1 MKKYSIGIDISKKD
15 FHACFSMRENESI
28 KVLRSGTFLNTT
40 DGFKKLEGWIKDC
53 LKKWGDAPLKIVMEA
68 TGVYFENCAFWL
80 NAKGYQLSVVL
91 PNKAKK
97 YLQSFASKSK
107 NDKADAK
114 GLSRLGLEIV
124 LENWE
129 PMDGYFYELRSI
141 TRHHQALQEQ
151 KTTVTNQLE
160 ANAHGAHPN
169 KMIER
174 SLNKILSSLNKQ
186 LEITKKA
193 IEDLIE
199 QNEEVARKIKKI
211 AKIKGLATLSIAVVV
226 AETNGFIL
234 FKNISQLISYCG
246 YDVVENQSGKRVGKT
261 KISKKG
267 NARIRRILHMPA
279 FTAVTH
285 EPSIK
290 AFYERLVSRHGLKMK
305 SYVAVQKKLL
315 ILIYTLWKKDESFDK
330 NYVWSQDIQPEKGA
344 GAFSGPALKKPIKKI
359 SPALQD

>member
-1 MKKYSIGIDISKKD
+1 MKKYSVGVDISKEN
-15 FHACFSMRENESI
+15 FHACFSIRENELI
-28 KVLRSGTFLNTT
+28 KILRSGTFSNTSA
-40 DGFKKLEGWIKDC
+40 GFKKLDGWLKEC
-53 LKKWGDAPLKIVMEA
+53 LKKWGESPLKIVMEA
-68 TGVYFENCAFWL
+68 TGVYYENCAFWL

-97 YLQSFASKSK
+97 YLEAFASKSK

-114 GLSRLGLEIV
+114 GLSRLGLEVV

-129 PMDGYFYELRSI
+129 PMSGYFYKLRSI

-151 KTTVTNQLE
+151 KTTLINQLE
-160 ANAHGAHPN
+160 ANKYCAHPN

-174 SLNKILSSLNKQ
+174 SFNKILSSINKQ
-186 LEITKKA
+186 LEITQKA

-211 AKIKGLATLSIAVVV
+211 ATIKGLATLSIATVI
-226 AETNGFIL
+226 AETNGFVL
-234 FKNISQLISYCG
+234 FKSISQLVSYCG

-267 NARIRRILHMPA
+267 NARVRRILHMPA

-290 AFYERLVSRHGLKMK
+290 TFYNRLVSRHGMKMK
-305 SYVAVQKKLL
+305 GYVAVQKKLL
-315 ILIYTLWKKDESFDK
+315 ILIYTLWKKDEIFDK
-330 NYVWSQDIQPEKGA
+330 NHIWSEEIQPEKEA
-344 GAFSGPALKKPIKKI
+344 GAFSGTALKKPTKQI
-359 SPALQD
+359 SPAMQD